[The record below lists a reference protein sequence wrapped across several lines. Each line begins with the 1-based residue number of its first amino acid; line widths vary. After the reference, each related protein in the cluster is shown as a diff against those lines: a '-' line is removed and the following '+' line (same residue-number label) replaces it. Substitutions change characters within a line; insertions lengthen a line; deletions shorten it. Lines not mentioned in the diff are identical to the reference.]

1 MLFKN
6 ELQSALYAQ
15 PKEKFSSF
23 IYTHQY
29 DMVSYYKSKVKR
41 HRWKNIGLVPT
52 IRTLIN
58 MIWDILIDQK

>member
-29 DMVSYYKSKVKR
+29 DMVSYYRSKVKR
-41 HRWKNIGLVPT
+41 HRWKNVGLVPI
-52 IRTLIN
+52 IRTYCSLVR
-58 MIWDILIDQK
+58 DR